1 MKRIAVVTMGVSL
14 DGEKGY
20 SRFRSICQAFCEAG
34 YDTTLITTTFQH
46 WEKRHRDLSSI
57 NPNSYPYQLVFFE
70 EPGYQ
75 RNIDVKRIW
84 SHAEAA
90 KNLAK
95 TLRENGPYDVVYCEI
110 PPNDVA
116 RAVVEY
122 AEENMI
128 PSIIDVNDLWPEAM
142 KMVLDVPVLNKIL
155 YSSFIRDADYV
166 YRHCSGV
173 IGTSDEYRERPFQD
187 FPRDI
192 PRDTVYVG
200 NSIDEFDRGCA
211 AHKDLI
217 KKEDGEFFV
226 TYAGTIGTSY
236 DLKTLIL
243 AADTLYKSGYVKIR
257 FRILGDGPERKKLEQ
272 LAHKLNT
279 PNVSFLG
286 YQPYDIMAAHL
297 VRSDLLINS
306 FVKKAPQ
313 SIVTKIGDYL
323 AAGKPM
329 INTSLSPEF
338 CRVVDDNKFGVNIEP
353 EDARILAKTILK
365 FYRHPSVCIDM
376 GLNARRTA
384 EELFDR
390 RKSYYRIVELVD
402 RLLGTEHNSS
412 GLRGW
417 KAEF

>member
-1 MKRIAVVTMGVSL
+1 MKKIAVVTMGVSL

-34 YDTTLITTTFQH
+34 YDTTLITTSFQH
-46 WEKRHRDLSSI
+46 WEKKHRNISAI
-57 NPNSYPYQLVFFE
+57 NLNSYPYQLVFFE
-70 EPGYQ
+70 EPGYR

-95 TLRENGPYDVVYCEI
+95 TLREKGPYDAVYCEM
-110 PPNDVA
+110 PPNNVA

-122 AEENMI
+122 AEENRI

-142 KMVLDVPVLNKIL
+142 KMVLDIPVINKLL
-155 YSSFIRDADYV
+155 YSSFVHDANYV
-166 YRHCSGV
+166 YYHCSGV

-187 FPRDI
+187 FPRTI
-192 PRDTVYVG
+192 PKDTVYVG
-200 NSIDEFDRGCA
+200 NDIMEFDRGCA
-211 AHKDLI
+211 ANTDLI
-217 KKEDGEFFV
+217 QKKDGVFYV
-226 TYAGTIGTSY
+226 TYAGTLGTSY

-243 AADTLYKSGYVKIR
+243 AAAALYQKGYGNIR

-272 LAHKLNT
+272 LSYKLNT

-286 YQPYDIMAAHL
+286 YQPYDMMAAYL
-297 VRSDLLINS
+297 VKSDLLINS

-338 CRVVDDNKFGVNIEP
+338 CRVVDDNRFGVNIEP
-353 EDARILAKTILK
+353 ENVCVLAQTILK
-365 FYRHPSVCIDM
+365 FYRHPTVCRNM
-376 GLNARRTA
+376 GINARKTA

-390 RKSYYRIVELVD
+390 KKTYHRIVELVD
-402 RLLGTEHNSS
+402 QLLEASTDS
-412 GLRGW
+412 
-417 KAEF
+417 F